1 MAEDEKPIRVVD
13 RRMFTAD
20 GELRPDFEPEDT
32 PSSAE
37 PSSSAKASEDR
48 SEGKSEPAE
57 ASAPGGPGPKTPA
70 EAGRRPEADSAPPP
84 DDRTAEP
91 RGAFALIVQILAM
104 PAYAALGLV
113 PDPASGRRRIDRVAA
128 QEMIDLLAALERKT
142 QGNLSFEESN
152 FLSRVLTELRLAFVE
167 VTRPPTK

>member
-20 GELRPDFEPEDT
+20 GELRPDFQPDDA
-32 PSSAE
+32 SASAE
-37 PSSSAKASEDR
+37 ATADKPASAEATADR
-48 SEGKSEPAE
+48 PEKRAAAAPAE
-57 ASAPGGPGPKTPA
+57 D
-70 EAGRRPEADSAPPP
+70 GRRSDRAAAPPP

-113 PDPASGRRRIDRVAA
+113 PDPASGRRRVDRVAA

-142 QGNLSFEESN
+142 QGNLSVEESN
-152 FLSRVLTELRLAFVE
+152 FLARVLTELRLAFVE
-167 VTRPPTK
+167 VTRPPAK

>member
-20 GELRPDFEPEDT
+20 GELRPNFEPEDA
-32 PSSAE
+32 PSFAQ
-37 PSSSAKASEDR
+37 PSSSARATEDR
-48 SEGKSEPAE
+48 SADKGETNAGAAAEGS
-57 ASAPGGPGPKTPA
+57 
-70 EAGRRPEADSAPPP
+70 RRPEPAGAPPEQ
-84 DDRTAEP
+84 RGAAEP

-142 QGNLSFEESN
+142 LGNLSFEESN
-152 FLSRVLTELRLAFVE
+152 FLARVLTELRLAFVE
-167 VTRPPTK
+167 VTRPPAK

>member
-20 GELRPDFEPEDT
+20 GELRPDFQPE
-32 PSSAE
+32 E
-37 PSSSAKASEDR
+37 PSDSSKPVEA
-48 SEGKSEPAE
+48 P
-57 ASAPGGPGPKTPA
+57 ASAGPGGSAPA
-70 EAGRRPEADSAPPP
+70 EAGRRADPANRPKAEAAPPHEEGAA
-84 DDRTAEP
+84 AEP

-113 PDPASGRRRIDRVAA
+113 PDPASGRRRVDRVAA

-167 VTRPPTK
+167 VTRPPAK